1 MRLPEMTAALL
12 LAFVAPAQ
20 DLSPEMELWVRIKL
34 HMQEELAHLPNYTCL
49 ETLTRFEKVPRPGV
63 RPRLEP
69 LDTVR
74 LEVVYTDGR
83 EWYGSPG
90 DRILSLDNPR
100 SFVGSGMIGTG
111 AFAITLHNVIVGST
125 TSYRGEENLG
135 GRKAVRFDFRMLGT
149 PLEVT
154 LREGIGNV
162 GEEGSI
168 WVDPQSLDLIRI
180 ESRAIN
186 IPSYLPLD
194 ESSTVVNY
202 AHTRIGDLV
211 SLLPQQADMHMLQ
224 TKGIE
229 DYDRIEFTHCRA
241 FSAQSEIRFDA
252 APPDH
257 VEQAAPIR
265 HAIEA
270 APPFLPIL
278 MQLATPVT
286 EKDAVGTLIAA
297 TTSGDVVRKGE
308 VVIPSGSVVRG
319 RIRRLERYQV
329 DSGSDEF
336 ALGLEFTE
344 IEVSGEPLRF
354 YADFVK
360 FPKLDKHSPIR
371 PNLSEPVLVRTGS
384 GVQARTQMITLPELP
399 GVASFFVHGK
409 TFTLPNGFQME
420 WRTRA
425 LIRGLDR

>member
-1 MRLPEMTAALL
+1 MALLEMTAVLL
-12 LAFVAPAQ
+12 LAFAAPAQ
-20 DLSPEMELWVRIKL
+20 DLSPEMKLWVRIKL
-34 HMQEELAHLPNYTCL
+34 HMHEELAHLPNYTCL
-49 ETLTRFEKVPRPGV
+49 ETLTRFQKVPRPGV

-74 LEVVYTDGR
+74 LEVVYADGR

-90 DRILSLDNPR
+90 DRILSVDKPE

-111 AFAITLHNVIVGST
+111 AFAITLHNVIEAST
-125 TSYRGEENLG
+125 ASYGGEEELG
-135 GRKAVRFDFRMLGT
+135 GGKAVRFDFRVPGA

-154 LREGIGNV
+154 LREGVGNV

-168 WVDPQSLDLIRI
+168 WVDPQSLDFIRM

-186 IPSYLPLD
+186 IPSDLPLD
-194 ESSTVVNY
+194 EASTVVSY
-202 AHTRIGDLV
+202 AHTRIGDLLG
-211 SLLPQQADMHMLQ
+211 LLPQQADMHMLV
-224 TKGIE
+224 TSGVE
-229 DYDRIEFTHCRA
+229 SYDRIEFTHCRT

-257 VEQAAPIR
+257 VEQAAPVR
-265 HAIEA
+265 HAMEA
-270 APPFLPIL
+270 VPAFLPIL

-297 TTSGDVVRKGE
+297 TTSSNVIRKGK

-319 RIRRLERYQV
+319 RIRRLERYQA
-329 DSGSDEF
+329 DSGRAEF
-336 ALGLEFTE
+336 VLGLEFTE
-344 IEVSGEPLRF
+344 IEVDGEPLRF

-360 FPKLDKHSPIR
+360 FPKLGKHSPIR

-384 GVQARTQMITLPELP
+384 GVQATNQTITLPELP

>member
-1 MRLPEMTAALL
+1 MTAALL
-12 LAFVAPAQ
+12 LAFAAPAQ
-20 DLSPEMELWVRIKL
+20 DLSPEMKLWVRIKL

-49 ETLTRFEKVPRPGV
+49 ETLTRFVKVPRPGV

-83 EWYGSPG
+83 EWYGAPG
-90 DRILSLDNPR
+90 DRILSVDSPQ

-111 AFAITLHNVIVGST
+111 AFAITLHNVIVAST

-135 GRKAVRFDFRMLGT
+135 GREAVRFDFRVPGA
-149 PLEVT
+149 PLAVT
-154 LREGIGNV
+154 LRWGTGNV

-168 WVDPQSLDLIRI
+168 WIDPQSLDVIRI
-180 ESRAIN
+180 EWHAIN

-202 AHTRIGDLV
+202 AHTRIGDV
-211 SLLPQQADMHMLQ
+211 AGLLPQQAEMHMLE

-229 DYDRIEFTHCRA
+229 GYDRIEFTHCRA

-257 VEQAAPIR
+257 GEQAAPVR

-270 APPFLPIL
+270 TPPFLPIL

-297 TTSGDVVRKGE
+297 TTSGDVIRKGK
-308 VVIPSGSVVRG
+308 VVIPSGSVVHG
-319 RIRRLERYQV
+319 RIRRLERFQV
-329 DSGSDEF
+329 NGVSDEF

-344 IEVSGEPLRF
+344 MEVNGEPLRF

-371 PNLSEPVLVRTGS
+371 PNLSERVLVRTGS
-384 GVQARTQMITLPELP
+384 GVQVQTQMITLPELS
-399 GVASFFVHGK
+399 GVASFFIRGK
-409 TFTLPNGFQME
+409 TFTLPNGFQMN

-425 LIRGLDR
+425 LVRGLDR